1 MLVIATVVGGGM
13 FSPADCDGRRMVP
26 GASVI
31 LLFIA
36 IAMLLTGLMLVEV
49 NLHYGAGASFNT
61 FTQDLLGRKWNI
73 VVGIAFGFVLYILTY
88 AYISGSSAVMAQ
100 TVFKY
105 SGVRFP
111 ANISVVIVSMLVGAI
126 AGIVPLLVGRITTV
140 LIIGKFVAFFATFS
154 GLIGHIEVAK
164 LIDSVAVALPN
175 SQYLPYILMTPPFCI
190 ISFGFHGNVPSPVKL
205 YGTSGSLEYYAF
217 DYHRYTVCSAAVYF
231 LAGRDDG

>member
-1 MLVIATVVGGGM
+1 MDINAIERQSSTPGLISGTMLVIATVVGGGM
-13 FSPADCDGRRMVP
+13 FSLPIAMAGVWFP

-36 IAMLLTGLMLVEV
+36 IMMLLTGLMLVEV

-105 SGVRFP
+105 SGVTLSGEYLGGDRQY
-111 ANISVVIVSMLVGAI
+111 AGRRDCLVQ
-126 AGIVPLLVGRITTV
+126 L
-140 LIIGKFVAFFATFS
+140 
-154 GLIGHIEVAK
+154 
-164 LIDSVAVALPN
+164 
-175 SQYLPYILMTPPFCI
+175 
-190 ISFGFHGNVPSPVKL
+190 
-205 YGTSGSLEYYAF
+205 
-217 DYHRYTVCSAAVYF
+217 
-231 LAGRDDG
+231 LAGRTHHYRVDYR

>member
-13 FSPADCDGRRMVP
+13 FSLLIAMAGVWFP

-36 IAMLLTGLMLVEV
+36 IMMLLTGLMLVEV

-61 FTQDLLGRKWNI
+61 FTQDFIRPEVEYRGWYRF
-73 VVGIAFGFVLYILTY
+73 FGFVLYILTH

-126 AGIVPLLVGRITTV
+126 A
-140 LIIGKFVAFFATFS
+140 
-154 GLIGHIEVAK
+154 
-164 LIDSVAVALPN
+164 
-175 SQYLPYILMTPPFCI
+175 
-190 ISFGFHGNVPSPVKL
+190 PV
-205 YGTSGSLEYYAF
+205 
-217 DYHRYTVCSAAVYF
+217 
-231 LAGRDDG
+231 